1 MRTEAD
7 KVIEDLQQKL
17 RDMEHELALLMNK
30 YYRKPWCCKFAS
42 STNGWNH
49 DSNCKNFVV
58 CY

>member
-1 MRTEAD
+1 MTPEE
-7 KVIEDLQQKL
+7 KIEQLEQQL

-30 YYRKPWCCKFAS
+30 YYRKPWCCKFAA

-49 DSNCKNFVV
+49 DSGCKNFVL